1 MTSKDRRAPRHLYKI
16 GSEPDARFSLA
27 NERTFLAWI
36 RTSLA
41 LVVSG
46 VAVVALGEDASLGS
60 ATGIGLVLIL
70 LGAISSLGGYFDW
83 LAAEK
88 SLRLGRALP
97 GQLLGVFIAFSIVI
111 LVIGGTVYEFIVR

>member
-1 MTSKDRRAPRHLYKI
+1 MAPKERRRPRKLYKI

-46 VAVVALGEDASLGS
+46 VALVALGENANLSFTDV
-60 ATGIGLVLIL
+60 TGLLLIL

-83 LAAEK
+83 FASEK
-88 SLRLGRALP
+88 ALRLGRNLP
-97 GQLLGVFIAFSIVI
+97 GQLLGVFIAFSLTLLFLGAIA
-111 LVIGGTVYEFIVR
+111 YEFFLR

>member
-1 MTSKDRRAPRHLYKI
+1 MAPKERRRPRKLYKI

-46 VAVVALGEDASLGS
+46 VALVALGENANLSFTD
-60 ATGIGLVLIL
+60 ATGLLLIL

-83 LAAEK
+83 FSSEK
-88 SLRLGRALP
+88 ALRLGRNLP
-97 GQLLGVFIAFSIVI
+97 GQLLGVFIAFS
-111 LVIGGTVYEFIVR
+111 LTLLFLGGIAYEFFLR

>member
-1 MTSKDRRAPRHLYKI
+1 MAPKERRRPRKLYKI

-46 VAVVALGEDASLGS
+46 VALVALGENANLSFTDV
-60 ATGIGLVLIL
+60 TGLLLIL

-83 LAAEK
+83 FSSEK
-88 SLRLGRALP
+88 ALRLGRNLP
-97 GQLLGVFIAFSIVI
+97 GQLLGVFIAFS
-111 LVIGGTVYEFIVR
+111 LTLLFLGGIAYEFFLR

>member
-1 MTSKDRRAPRHLYKI
+1 MAPKERRRPRKLYKI

-46 VAVVALGEDASLGS
+46 VALIALGENANLSFTDV
-60 ATGIGLVLIL
+60 TGLLLIL

-83 LAAEK
+83 FSSEK
-88 SLRLGRALP
+88 ALRLGRNLP
-97 GQLLGVFIAFSIVI
+97 GQLLGVFIAFS
-111 LVIGGTVYEFIVR
+111 LTLLFLGGIAYEFFLR

>member
-1 MTSKDRRAPRHLYKI
+1 MAPKERRRPRKLYKI

-46 VAVVALGEDASLGS
+46 VALIALGENANLSFTD
-60 ATGIGLVLIL
+60 ATGLLLIL

-83 LAAEK
+83 FSSEK
-88 SLRLGRALP
+88 ALRLGRNLP
-97 GQLLGVFIAFSIVI
+97 GQLLGVFIAFS
-111 LVIGGTVYEFIVR
+111 LTLLFLGGIAYEFFLR